1 MASKLSPF
9 LLRSIGRPSL
19 PRTAAL
25 RVLRPAYSTEATP
38 PPPPP
43 LLSKL
48 KDDLK
53 AAMRAKDTNRLAVL
67 RSVLAAT
74 LNASKTDKPIK
85 TDVQLVGLI
94 QKSARKSQ
102 ETAAEARQAGRED
115 LVEKEEAQQRILEEY
130 AAGSGVREIGEVELK
145 QIIQSTKAALVAEGV
160 QGKALQGEIIKS
172 LFKPGGLLE
181 GASFEKKGVVTL
193 IREACEAK

>member
-1 MASKLSPF
+1 MSCA
-9 LLRSIGRPSL
+9 
-19 PRTAAL
+19 
-25 RVLRPAYSTEATP
+25 AYSAEATP

-53 AAMRAKDTNRLAVL
+53 AAMRAKDANRLAVL

-85 TDVQLVGLI
+85 TDVQLVSLI

-102 ETAAEARQAGRED
+102 EAAAEARQAGRED
-115 LVEKEEAQQRILEEY
+115 LAEKEEAQQRILEEY
-130 AAGSGVREIGEVELK
+130 AAGSGVREIGEAELE
-145 QIIQSTKAALVAEGV
+145 QIIEAAKAALVAEGV

-172 LFKPGGLLE
+172 LFKPGGSLE
-181 GASFEKKGVVTL
+181 GASVEKKGVVTL
-193 IREACEAK
+193 IRKACEAK

>member
-9 LLRSIGRPSL
+9 LLRSFGRPTL
-19 PRTAAL
+19 RRTAAL
-25 RVLRPAYSTEATP
+25 RVSRAAYSSEATP

-53 AAMRAKDTNRLAVL
+53 AAMRAKDANRLAVL

-102 ETAAEARQAGRED
+102 EAAAEARQAGRED
-115 LVEKEEAQQRILEEY
+115 LAEKEEAQQRILEEY

-145 QIIQSTKAALVAEGV
+145 QIIESTKAALVAEGV

-172 LFKPGGLLE
+172 LFKPGGSLE
-181 GASFEKKGVVTL
+181 GASVEKKGVVTL